1 MKVGFEDSEEVL
13 SEKNVYFFAES
24 VEYVLT
30 DEEKTIHWFNL
41 IAGQLDYT
49 IAGLNYIFCNDTYL
63 HQINVEYLNHDTLT
77 DIITFD
83 NSEERQ
89 MIEGDIFISI
99 DRVRENA
106 AIFNVSF
113 ETELNRVMAH
123 GLLHLLGY
131 GDKTETEKQ
140 EMRFQENQALALWKS
155 LN

>member
-1 MKVGFEDSEEVL
+1 
-13 SEKNVYFFAES
+13 
-24 VEYVLT
+24 
-30 DEEKTIHWFNL
+30 
-41 IAGQLDYT
+41 
-49 IAGLNYIFCNDTYL
+49 
-63 HQINVEYLNHDTLT
+63 
-77 DIITFD
+77 
-83 NSEERQ
+83 